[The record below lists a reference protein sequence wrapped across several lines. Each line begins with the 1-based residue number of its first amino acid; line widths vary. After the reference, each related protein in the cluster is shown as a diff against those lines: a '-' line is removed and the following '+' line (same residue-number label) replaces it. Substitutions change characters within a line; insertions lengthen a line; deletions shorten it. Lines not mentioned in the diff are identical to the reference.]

1 MLDKIAICCSHDCC
15 VVLKVYGDFI
25 SDSRTVGFL
34 EAYGVLGLLEQI
46 WSTVFY
52 YTSIIYG

>member
-1 MLDKIAICCSHDCC
+1 MLKKLSYVAVMIIA
-15 VVLKVYGDFI
+15 LLYGFMAI
-25 SDSRTVGFL
+25 FTSDSRTVGFL